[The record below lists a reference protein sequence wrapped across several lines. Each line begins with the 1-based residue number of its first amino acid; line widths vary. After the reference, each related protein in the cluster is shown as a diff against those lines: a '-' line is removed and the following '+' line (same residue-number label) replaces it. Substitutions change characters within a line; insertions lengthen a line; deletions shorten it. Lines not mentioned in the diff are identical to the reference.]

1 LLDGNGMSSAWTPVM
16 LVIGLVLFIGAVG
29 FAGLYFFAVRSRR
42 DDEAAALQQALT
54 EPLAREPA
62 LAGAGVLVV
71 VTAPWHGR
79 PRVELAGWTPSREMR
94 DAAVRAIEREAG
106 RLGRSVRVIDHLE
119 ILDRDRT
126 ARRPA

>member
-1 LLDGNGMSSAWTPVM
+1 MSSLSWTPVM
-16 LVIGLVLFIGAVG
+16 MVIGLVLVIGAAG

-42 DDEAAALQQALT
+42 DDEASALQQALT

-71 VTAPWHGR
+71 VTAPWRGR
-79 PRVELAGWTPSREMR
+79 PRVELTGWAPSPEMR
-94 DAAVRAIEREAG
+94 DAAVRAIAREAS
-106 RLGRSVRVIDHLE
+106 RLGRPVRMIDHLE
-119 ILDRDRT
+119 ILDRS

>member
-1 LLDGNGMSSAWTPVM
+1 MSWTPV
-16 LVIGLVLFIGAVG
+16 LLIIGLVLLIGAAG

-71 VTAPWHGR
+71 VTASWHGR
-79 PRVELAGWTPSREMR
+79 SRVELTGWAPSRELR

-106 RLGRSVRVIDHLE
+106 RLGRPVRLVDHLE
-119 ILDRDRT
+119 ILDRT
-126 ARRPA
+126 TTRRPA

>member
-1 LLDGNGMSSAWTPVM
+1 LLEGNGMSWTPVV
-16 LVIGLVLFIGAVG
+16 LVIGLVLLIGAAG

-71 VTAPWHGR
+71 VTAGWHGR
-79 PRVELAGWTPSREMR
+79 PRAELTGWAPSGEMR
-94 DAAVRAIEREAG
+94 DAAVRAIEREAA
-106 RLGRSVRVIDHLE
+106 RLGRPVRVIDHLE
-119 ILDRDRT
+119 ILDRS

>member
-1 LLDGNGMSSAWTPVM
+1 MSPVSWTPV
-16 LVIGLVLFIGAVG
+16 LLIIGLVLLIGAAG

-42 DDEAAALQQALT
+42 DDEAAGLQQALT

-79 PRVELAGWTPSREMR
+79 PRVELTGWVPSRAMH
-94 DAAVRAIEREAG
+94 DAAVRAIEREAT
-106 RLGRSVRVIDHLE
+106 RLGRPVRVIDHLE
-119 ILDRDRT
+119 ILDRT